1 MNRIIILISVI
12 FSFSVT
18 VFAAD
23 FSAVSLSNHTLY
35 YNIVNGKVE
44 VTHPGNGIGVSPWWQ
59 GYRQP
64 IGAVIIPDSV
74 VHNGLTYIVESIS
87 SCAFRDCI
95 YITSITMGNNIK
107 SIGASAFSG
116 CSSLTSIKLSDSIKI
131 IAGDVFH
138 WCKSLS
144 SISIPSSVSII
155 DNSAFNSCTSLQT
168 IYIPD
173 SVTRIGNS
181 AFFNC
186 SSLRDVIFGLSVCLV
201 ERFAFYGCPLDTLI
215 LLCRSVPKIEVPIFG
230 NDAKIFVSCY
240 MYENYIVDSGWS
252 TYFNQI
258 KVLNDVSYN
267 VSVYSADTTRGIAS
281 IIPVG
286 NRIIRCDSTIV
297 LNAQSFF
304 GYHFDCWSNGRSA
317 NPDTLSLIGDSSITA
332 YFKNNQHLFTLTC
345 SDSNIGILSGSGV
358 FGYGDTVYFSASTKP
373 NSHYHVQTVKS
384 TSYKTADGR
393 SYYKLWRNE
402 NIVDTMFFIM
412 PNEDITVNV
421 EFELDKHLVKLNV
434 NDENAGVVSVN
445 AGIGRESYT
454 YQYAYGTT
462 VILIAAPHES
472 YHFKQWS
479 NGVKLNPYALTVTH
493 DTVLTAFFMSDTADG
508 ISERRL
514 DDIVI
519 YVDGR
524 QIYVKSTVG
533 KDVRV
538 FDVNGRLIKS
548 VPNNK
553 HTIMV
558 EVPITGFYFVKIDHY
573 SPYKVLIIK

>member
-1 MNRIIILISVI
+1 MKKYLSLLFIFAILA
-12 FSFSVT
+12 T
-18 VFAAD
+18 NTAMAYD
-23 FSAVSLSNHTLY
+23 FSSIAPSGQTLY
-35 YNIVNGKVE
+35 YEINGNS
-44 VTHPGNGIGVSPWWQ
+44 VTLLYMSVGCKDVSNG
-59 GYRQP
+59 YHL
-64 IGAVIIPDSV
+64 SV
-74 VHNGLTYIVESIS
+74 IS
-87 SCAFRDCI
+87 SDTAK
-95 YITSITMGNNIK
+95 G
-107 SIGASAFSG
+107 
-116 CSSLTSIKLSDSIKI
+116 
-131 IAGDVFH
+131 
-138 WCKSLS
+138 
-144 SISIPSSVSII
+144 
-155 DNSAFNSCTSLQT
+155 
-168 IYIPD
+168 
-173 SVTRIGNS
+173 SVTGNC
-181 AFFNC
+181 FC
-186 SSLRDVIFGLSVCLV
+186 SYMSEAMIY
-201 ERFAFYGCPLDTLI
+201 AI
-215 LLCRSVPKIEVPIFG
+215 PK
-230 NDAKIFVSCY
+230 
-240 MYENYIVDSGWS
+240 
-252 TYFNQI
+252 
-258 KVLNDVSYN
+258 
-267 VSVYSADTTRGIAS
+267 
-281 IIPVG
+281 
-286 NRIIRCDSTIV
+286 
-297 LNAQSFF
+297 F
-304 GYHFDCWSNGRSA
+304 GYHFTVWNDGDTSNPRVITVKS
-317 NPDTLSLIGDSSITA
+317 DTSFIA
-332 YFKNNQHLFTLTC
+332 YFAKNQHLFTLTC